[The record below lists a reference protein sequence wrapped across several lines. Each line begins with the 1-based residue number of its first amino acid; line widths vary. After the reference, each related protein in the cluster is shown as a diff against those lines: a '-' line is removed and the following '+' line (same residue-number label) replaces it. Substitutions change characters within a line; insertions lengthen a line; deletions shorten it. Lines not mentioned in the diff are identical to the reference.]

1 MSNGRIGCVP
11 VTAKYDEHP
20 ILFRDV
26 TLSTQNTEY
35 DPRDHFS
42 WSPST
47 ALKRD

>member
-1 MSNGRIGCVP
+1 MAEYG
-11 VTAKYDEHP
+11 EHP

-35 DPRDHFS
+35 DPEDHRF